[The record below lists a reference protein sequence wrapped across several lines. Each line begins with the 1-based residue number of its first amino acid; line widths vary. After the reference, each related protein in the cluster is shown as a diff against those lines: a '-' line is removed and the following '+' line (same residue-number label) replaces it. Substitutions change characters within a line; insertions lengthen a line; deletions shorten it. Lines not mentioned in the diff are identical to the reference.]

1 MTAAIRSELRKFF
14 TTRLWWGMAI
24 AILVAGGAFAALF
37 SWVVNQGAAGGPGAP
52 PIVGSDTQ
60 VANTVYTSGISV
72 GYLLMLDQIY
82 LSSYAFILLVVA
94 LLVFTTGKED
104 KAPEGGAVAIPKGGP
119 LMAFLAVLLY
129 AAVITLILYL
139 NAGKGPVA

>member
-1 MTAAIRSELRKFF
+1 MRWK
-14 TTRLWWGMAI
+14 
-24 AILVAGGAFAALF
+24 LVAGATAIALSLGAAAALLLHPEHVEARVGL
-37 SWVVNQGAAGGPGAP
+37 SITALLTLVALQLAA
-52 PIVGSDTQ
+52 
-60 VANTVYTSGISV
+60 TSGLPDV